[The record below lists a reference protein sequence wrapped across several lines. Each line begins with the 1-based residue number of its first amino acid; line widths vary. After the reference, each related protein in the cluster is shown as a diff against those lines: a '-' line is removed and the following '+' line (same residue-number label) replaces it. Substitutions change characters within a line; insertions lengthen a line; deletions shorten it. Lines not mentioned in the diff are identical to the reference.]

1 MPVTSEPLVS
11 IALCTYN
18 GEQYLHEQLESL
30 LGQTYKNI
38 EVIIVDDCS
47 TDSTVAICK
56 AYAAKDS
63 RISIEANESN
73 LGFNKNFEKCIRKCG
88 GDYIAVSD
96 QDDIWLSNKI
106 ETMLSQWKPD
116 ILLMHHASKS
126 FEKHPLPPLTISKKY
141 LPSGCTDVKFLLG
154 MNHVQGCTVLF
165 HKSLLSYIFP
175 FPEIY
180 YDWWLGL
187 SALINGKIYYLNEN
201 LIYHRRHDSSAFFST
216 QKGKER
222 AGYYREKKEISEEIR
237 RQNILIKEEDKKY
250 LDEMI
255 DVYRRLC
262 NPGFSFSAFLWMIKN
277 RKYRFWRKNYKR
289 FPFFSR
295 LLASFKE
302 ARGS

>member
-1 MPVTSEPLVS
+1 MLVDKEPLVS

-18 GEQYLHEQLESL
+18 GEKFLHEQLESL
-30 LGQTYKNI
+30 LNQTYKNI
-38 EVIIVDDCS
+38 EVIIQDDCS
-47 TDSTVAICK
+47 SDSTVAICE

-63 RISIEANESN
+63 RVCIEVNESN
-73 LGFNKNFEKCIRKCG
+73 LGFNKNFEKCIGKCG

-96 QDDIWLSNKI
+96 QDDIWLLNKI
-106 ETMLSQWKPD
+106 EVMLSQWGSD

-154 MNHVQGCTVLF
+154 MNHIQGCTVLF
-165 HKSLLSYIFP
+165 HRDLLGYIFP
-175 FPEIY
+175 FPEMY

-187 SALINGKIYYLNEN
+187 SALINGKVYYLNEN

-216 QKGKER
+216 HKGKER
-222 AGYYREKKEISEEIR
+222 ARHYQERKKILEEIR
-237 RQNILIKEEDKKY
+237 RRNILIKEEDKKY
-250 LDEMI
+250 LEEMI
-255 DVYRRLC
+255 DVYGGLC
-262 NPGFSFSAFLWMIKN
+262 NLGFSFSAFLWMMKN
-277 RKYRFWRKNYKR
+277 RKYRFWRKNHKR

-295 LLASFKE
+295 LVASFKE